1 MSCQPT
7 TTLSPFPA
15 LTIIIGLSE
24 RQIML
29 LDEWIRIAQQGELIP
44 LPEILKDSVYY
55 PACGLD
61 GDPIK
66 YLGKQFQSFVYVD
79 YGVGRDAVLHD
90 LEHFT
95 GYDLEACR
103 EFESRDLVPS
113 GWSPP
118 PFARMGSVRE
128 QVVQTIRGPFAI
140 WALYR
145 RQPNRDDDHGPTGFS
160 LLFIGG
166 DGVATFHAL
175 YYSHQATPAVICL
188 IQPGTGFGGNWTDFE
203 AQDGI
208 LARLVLGNPAG
219 RPRFLLYGGGGDGEF
234 YRRAPWPGYEHQVA
248 VLHGR
253 LRLFSSDDLKH

>member
-1 MSCQPT
+1 MRCQPT

-29 LDEWIRIAQQGELIP
+29 LDEWIQIAQQREPIP

-66 YLGKQFQSFVYVD
+66 YLGKQSQSFVYVD

-103 EFESRDLVPS
+103 ELEQRELVPS
-113 GWSPP
+113 GCRPP
-118 PFARMGSVRE
+118 QFARMNSIPE
-128 QVVQTIRGPFAI
+128 QVVQIIREPFAI
-140 WALYR
+140 WALFR
-145 RQPNRDDDHGPTGFS
+145 RRPEYSNDHGPSGFS
-160 LLFIGG
+160 LLYIGA
-166 DGVATFHAL
+166 DGVATFRDL
-175 YYSHQATPAVICL
+175 YYSFQIAPAVICL

-203 AQDGI
+203 AREGI

-219 RPRFLLYGGGGDGEF
+219 RPRFLLYGGMGKGKF
-234 YRRAPWPGYEHQVA
+234 YRRAPWPGYEKQEA

-253 LRLFSSDDLKH
+253 LRLFSGDDLKL